1 MSQTSEVQEHIS
13 ADYRQN
19 IRSHHSVIQKLKKR
33 KRWIAA
39 ARLASVISGAGMIWY
54 FWPDPGI
61 IISSLIIFPAIL
73 VALVFYDSDLSALI
87 ENSER
92 LIKVNK
98 HEIDIIQY
106 DLKGYD
112 DGKIYSDSNHP
123 FASDMDLFGEFSLFQ
138 WLNRCHADQS
148 KKLLSENL
156 KYPLTVPEISANQE
170 AAKELA
176 DKMDTCQQ
184 FQSSAMANPLTLETE
199 RKLENWIALPSPGF
213 DQPSWKWFQNIYPI
227 IPAGLMIIYALD
239 IIQVKTFLFLLVAL
253 NFCQYLIGRKIIA
266 EFGMLLN
273 IEQEMAGLY
282 KQLQLVEGMD
292 CKSKKIESLRA
303 RLKPDQYISA
313 SASIKEFNM
322 ILKRINWR
330 SNLLINSVLQLFLF
344 WDLRLILLLKQW
356 KKKNEFYV
364 REWIR
369 VIAETEVVISLAS
382 LVHNN
387 PEWSFPSVDDNYFHL
402 TTQAAGHPLI
412 PPGKRICNDFKMD
425 DRGTVALITGSNM
438 AGKSTFLRTLG
449 VNIVLAQTGAAVC
462 AQYLELGRMNLISSM
477 RVADN
482 LAENTST
489 FYAELKKLQGIIEA
503 VNKKEQ
509 VLILLDEVLRGTNS
523 ADRHRGTQAL
533 IRQLLHN
540 TAVTIMATHDTE
552 LAQSEALIDP
562 SVYNYHFEGRII
574 EDELYFDYQIKKGI
588 CESFNATTLMKKI
601 GIHFQD

>member
-1 MSQTSEVQEHIS
+1 MSHSSEVQEHICEE
-13 ADYRQN
+13 YRQH
-19 IRSHHSVIQKLKKR
+19 IRSHQSVIQKLKKT
-33 KRWIAA
+33 KRWIAV
-39 ARLASVISGAGMIWY
+39 ARLASVISGAGVVWY
-54 FWPDPGI
+54 FWSFPGI

-73 VALVFYDSDLSALI
+73 IALVFHDSDLSALI
-87 ENSER
+87 EQSER

-106 DLKGYD
+106 NLKGYD
-112 DGKIYSDSNHP
+112 DGKIYSDPNHA

-138 WLNRCHADQS
+138 WLNRCHAEQS
-148 KKLLSENL
+148 KKLLSDHL
-156 KYPLTVPEISANQE
+156 KYPLSIQEINYNQE
-170 AAKELA
+170 AAKELSG
-176 DKMDTCQQ
+176 KMDTCQQ
-184 FQSSAMANPLTLETE
+184 IQSTAMANPLTMETA
-199 RKLENWIALPSPGF
+199 RKLDNWIVSPSPGYN
-213 DQPSWKWFQNIYPI
+213 QPFWKWFQNIYPV
-227 IPAGLMIIYALD
+227 IPAGLVMIYGLD
-239 IIQVKTFLFLLVAL
+239 IIHVNTFLFLLVAL
-253 NFCQYLIGRKIIA
+253 NICHYLIGRQIIA

-282 KQLQLVEGMD
+282 KQLKLVEGLSS
-292 CKSKKIESLRA
+292 KSKKIESLKE
-303 RLKPDQYISA
+303 RLKPDQYSSA
-313 SASIKEFNM
+313 SDSIKDFNM

-330 SNLLINSVLQLFLF
+330 SNLLINSILQLFLF

-356 KKKNEFYV
+356 KKKNEFYIG
-364 REWIR
+364 EWIS
-369 VIAETEVVISLAS
+369 VIAETEVLISLAS

-387 PEWSFPSVDDNYFHL
+387 PEWSFPTVDDRYFHL
-402 TTQAAGHPLI
+402 TAQAVGHPLI
-412 PPGKRICNDFKMD
+412 PPDKRICNDFKMD
-425 DRGTVALITGSNM
+425 GRGTVALITGSNM

-449 VNIVLAQTGAAVC
+449 INIILAQAGAPVC

-503 VNKKEQ
+503 VNKKQE

-540 TAVTIMATHDTE
+540 TVVTVMATHDTD

-574 EDELYFDYQIKKGI
+574 EDELYFDYQIRKGI

>member
-1 MSQTSEVQEHIS
+1 MSQPSEVQEHICTE
-13 ADYRQN
+13 YRQH
-19 IRSHHSVIQKLKKR
+19 IRSHQFVIQKLKKT
-33 KRWIAA
+33 KRWVAV
-39 ARLASVISGAGMIWY
+39 ARLVCVVAGIGVIWH
-54 FWPDPGI
+54 FWSFPGLV
-61 IISSLIIFPAIL
+61 ISSLIIFSAIL
-73 VALVFYDSDLSALI
+73 IALVFYDSDLSALI
-87 ENSER
+87 EHSER
-92 LIKVNK
+92 LIKVNQ
-98 HEIDIIQY
+98 HEIDIIQFN
-106 DLKGYD
+106 LKGYD
-112 DGKIYSDSNHP
+112 DGKIFSDPNHA

-138 WLNRCHADQS
+138 WLSRCHAEQS
-148 KKLLSENL
+148 KKLLSDRL
-156 KYPLTVPEISANQE
+156 KYPLSIAEISGNQE

-176 DKMDTCQQ
+176 GKMDTCQQ
-184 FQSSAMANPLTLETE
+184 IQSSAMANPLTLETE

-213 DQPSWKWFQNIYPI
+213 DQSFWKWFQNIYPI
-227 IPAGLMIIYALD
+227 IPAGLVIIYGLD
-239 IIQVKTFLFLLVAL
+239 IIDAKTILLLLVAL
-253 NFCQYLIGRKIIA
+253 NFCQFLNGRKIIA

-273 IEQEMAGLY
+273 IEQEMAGLH
-282 KQLQLVEGMD
+282 KQLKLVEGME
-292 CKSKKIESLRA
+292 CKSKKIESLQL
-303 RLKPDQYISA
+303 RLKPDQYLSA
-313 SASIKEFNM
+313 SASIKDFNM

-356 KKKNEFYV
+356 KKKNEFNIS
-364 REWIR
+364 EWIR
-369 VIAETEVVISLAS
+369 VIAETEVLISLSS

-387 PEWSFPSVDDNYFHL
+387 PEWSFPRVDDKYFHL
-402 TTQAAGHPLI
+402 TAKGVGHPLI
-412 PPGKRICNDFKMD
+412 SPDKRICNDFKMD
-425 DRGTVALITGSNM
+425 GKGTVALITGSNM

-449 VNIVLAQTGAAVC
+449 VNIVLAQTGAPVC
-462 AQYLELGRMNLISSM
+462 AQYLELGHMNLISSM

-489 FYAELKKLQGIIEA
+489 FYAELKKLQGIIEV
-503 VNKKEQ
+503 VNKKEH

-574 EDELYFDYQIKKGI
+574 EDELYFDYKIRKGI